1 MTTFTDNAGRT
12 WTLSITVD
20 AIKRVQSLLGVNLA
34 NVTAPPQEGGE
45 GEPLLTRLETDL
57 VLLCDVIYAIVK
69 PQADQQGISDE
80 QFGQA
85 LGGDAILAAHDA
97 FWSALADFFRSLR
110 RSDQVRAIEKQTA
123 LVHAAVEAADKRI
136 DALDVAGIV
145 DRAMNVPLGGGGGG
159 SASS

>member
-1 MTTFTDNAGRT
+1 MKTFTDSAGRT
-12 WTLSITVD
+12 WTLTITVD

-34 NVTAPPQEGGE
+34 NVTEGDP
-45 GEPLLTRLETDL
+45 PLLTRLETDI
-57 VLLCDVIYAIVK
+57 VLLCDVIYAVVK
-69 PQADQQGISDE
+69 PQADQQNVTDE

-123 LVHAAVEAADKRI
+123 LVHAAVDAADKRI
-136 DALDVAGIV
+136 EALDVDKIV
-145 DRAMNVPLGGGGGG
+145 DRAIRTDGD
-159 SASS
+159 SASSSPASSASTPTR